1 MRSNITA
8 APNKTL
14 RLLPLLTAR
23 FTEADHFHRKVCL
36 SLRNRVERAHEF
48 SKEPNTVTWVRRRNR
63 LTNRNALRLP
73 VIARGFPPPDRWEQ
87 QNSVSEMH
95 QGWLAWREN
104 GVIKGKGS
112 RDYETRRRLS
122 QISSTRLS
130 SKGAKGLLFMKSTQK
145 VTENAINVHAC
156 LTRLSI
162 IWQLVMLT

>member
-23 FTEADHFHRKVCL
+23 FTGADHFYRKVCL
-36 SLRNRVERAHEF
+36 SLRHSVERPHF
-48 SKEPNTVTWVRRRNR
+48 SKEPNTVTRVRRRNR

-73 VIARGFPPPDRWEQ
+73 VIARGFLPPDRWEQ

-104 GVIKGKGS
+104 GAIKGKGS

-122 QISSTRLS
+122 QISTTRLS
-130 SKGAKGLLFMKSTQK
+130 SKGAKGLLFMKNTQK
-145 VTENAINVHAC
+145 VTENAC

>member
-1 MRSNITA
+1 MDMRSNITA

-23 FTEADHFHRKVCL
+23 FTEADHFHTKVCL
-36 SLRNRVERAHEF
+36 SLKNRVERAHEF

-95 QGWLAWREN
+95 QGWLSWREN

-112 RDYETRRRLS
+112 RDYETRRGLC
-122 QISSTRLS
+122 QISSTRY
-130 SKGAKGLLFMKSTQK
+130 LLKVQKDCFLWKVHKKLQKMPSTSMR
-145 VTENAINVHAC
+145 AWA
-156 LTRLSI
+156 
-162 IWQLVMLT
+162 